1 MNSGTRILVKVLAA
15 VVSYG
20 IAFAL
25 AIYAIN
31 QMTGQMGGSG
41 EISTLAW
48 VILVILA
55 IFGYRAIKHL
65 PFLIFSGGPSGQ
77 GFCYTLIMIFLRVL
91 LSVFAGVFIAPWVIA
106 KKLASLI
113 PGEKTESSAEE

>member
-1 MNSGTRILVKVLAA
+1 MSSGVRLLVKILVA

-25 AIYAIN
+25 AIYAVN
-31 QMTGQMGGSG
+31 NFKGGD
-41 EISTLAW
+41 TPTAVW

-65 PFLIFSGGPSGQ
+65 PFLIFSGGANGE
-77 GFCYTLIMIFLRVL
+77 GFAFTMLMLFLRVVF
-91 LSVFAGVFIAPWVIA
+91 SVIAGVFVAPWVIA
-106 KKLASLI
+106 KTLVSLI
-113 PGEKTESSAEE
+113 PGGEAEE